1 MIRIEKLLAAVTAL
15 GIAAACSDKGTG
27 PVPPG
32 PPPASPPL
40 SAVVV
45 ALATPNSNDG
55 AAIVTLTGPDVG
67 TIQPADSHYV
77 VFSRASG
84 QDLHVIV
91 VGNLSA
97 GPLFTAKISGTHTL
111 SAYSGSI
118 QQVATRGDSI
128 LGSLSGYRVS
138 VSASP

>member
-1 MIRIEKLLAAVTAL
+1 MIRIEKVLAALTAL

-27 PVPPG
+27 SVPPG
-32 PPPASPPL
+32 PPPSPPL
-40 SAVVV
+40 SGVVV

-67 TIQPADSHYV
+67 TLQAADSHYV

-118 QQVATRGDSI
+118 QQVATRGDSV
-128 LGSLSGYRVS
+128 LGSLSGYQLNVT
-138 VSASP
+138 ASP